1 MLYVGIY
8 FIVLWLW
15 VINQFFTEF
24 IDLLSSYPSDGDQSD
39 YYPFDYAR
47 NDQNDLVTLS
57 FL

>member
-47 NDQNDLVTLS
+47 ND
-57 FL
+57 